1 MNRKLIL
8 NLLSSSSIFVSLMS
22 TLAVINPAH
31 AANIQRLTHTNDG
44 RTCITS
50 PHAVNSMVCIRNS
63 QSKPASS
70 STPASTVTTGK
81 TAQNIASLEFTEEE
95 SDAAIQLFGC
105 DCPACI
111 NSLRQ
116 LRGTGN
122 LVY

>member
-8 NLLSSSSIFVSLMS
+8 NLFSSSSIFVSLMS
-22 TLAVINPAH
+22 TLAVINPVH
-31 AANIQRLTHTNDG
+31 AANTQRLTHTNDG
-44 RTCITS
+44 KTCISS
-50 PHAVNSMVCIRNS
+50 PHAANTMVCIRDS
-63 QSKPASS
+63 QRKQASG

-81 TAQNIASLEFTEEE
+81 SAQNIASLEFTEEE